1 MIRKGYKFR
10 LYPNKKQREF
20 FAKCFGCARFMYN
33 KILTDHNEYYKETG
47 KYLKVTP
54 AKYKKEFPWLKEV
67 DSLALCNAQ
76 KNLDQAFSNFFENS
90 EDFGYPE
97 IKTKKSHHF
106 SYTTNNLIDKNG
118 NHSIRIEGHYIR
130 LPKIDPVK
138 FKQHRPIT
146 GKIKSATISQEPSG
160 KYYVSILVE
169 TEITSKPNTGAVIG
183 IDLGLK
189 DFAVTSDGL
198 HIENPKYLKKSE
210 KRLAKKQR
218 DLSRKVKGSKNRI
231 KARIALAKIYEKIR
245 HQRKDFLQKLSTK
258 IIDENQIICLEDLS
272 VKNMTKNHSLAKSV
286 QDVSWSMFTTMLEYK
301 AKWYNR
307 EIIYVDKFFASSQLC
322 NKCGYKNSDTKD
334 LSVREWTCPQCHT
347 HHDRDI
353 NASINILNEGLR
365 IRTVATTGIA

>member
-1 MIRKGYKFR
+1 MIYKSYKFR
-10 LYPNKKQREF
+10 LYPTKKQCEL
-20 FAKCFGCARFMYN
+20 FAKYFGCARFIYN

-47 KYLKVTP
+47 NYLKVTP

-67 DSLALCNAQ
+67 DSYSLLNAQ
-76 KNLDQAFSNFFENS
+76 KNLNQAFSNFFKNPEKFS
-90 EDFGYPE
+90 YPQF
-97 IKTKKSHHF
+97 KTKKSNYF
-106 SYTTNNLIDKNG
+106 SYTTNWVSIVG
-118 NHSIRIEGHYIR
+118 NSI
-130 LPKIDPVK
+130 KILKAGLVK

-146 GKIKSATISQEPSG
+146 GKIKSATISKEPSG

-169 TEITSKPNTGAVIG
+169 TEITPKPNTGAVIG

-198 HIENPKYLKKSE
+198 RIENPKYLKKSE
-210 KRLAKKQR
+210 KRLIKKQK
-218 DLSRKVKGSKNRI
+218 DLSRKAKGSKNRI
-231 KARIALAKIYEKIR
+231 KARIALAKIHEKIR

-286 QDVSWSMFTTMLEYK
+286 QDVSWSMFTSMLEYK
-301 AKWYNR
+301 AKWHNR